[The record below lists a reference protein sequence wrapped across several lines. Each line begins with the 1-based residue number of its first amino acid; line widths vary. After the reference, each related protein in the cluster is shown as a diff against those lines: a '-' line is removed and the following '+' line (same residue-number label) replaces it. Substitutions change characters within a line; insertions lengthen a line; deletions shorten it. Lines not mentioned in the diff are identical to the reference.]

1 MPARIK
7 DVLPFREFTR
17 RRQVLTLFRS
27 MLRAANQLEDSAL
40 RTSITKEIGAGFRQ
54 NRDLRDPVAVKVT
67 IQEAHRQMK
76 QLQSMG
82 QNSSAYDADSW
93 INQSEP
99 DDERGRVGKGW
110 PWG

>member
-1 MPARIK
+1 MGSRIK
-7 DVLPFREFTR
+7 DALPFREFTR

-27 MLRAANQLEDSAL
+27 MLRAANKLEEASL
-40 RTSITKEIGAGFRQ
+40 RASISKEISAGFRQ
-54 NRDLRDPVAVKVT
+54 NMDLKDPVSVKAT
-67 IQEAHRQMK
+67 LQEANRQMK
-76 QLQSMG
+76 QLQSMS
-82 QNSSAYDADSW
+82 QDATAYDADSW